1 MKPIIDLYKNVV
13 IQIATPFSV
22 GTGFFLREHNLIVTN
37 EHVVRNNKSVVVE
50 GQLIERQ
57 LRPVMYL
64 DTRYDLAFIQGPEHN
79 HLAEVRLGDSDL
91 VREGNIVIAAG
102 HPFGLKFTATQG
114 IVSSTQHR
122 QEDIHYIQ
130 HDAALNPG
138 NSGGPLFNEQAEVI
152 GINTFILRD
161 GQSIGFALPSN
172 VLLRTFAEF
181 CKSSGCAAVRCAS
194 CLNMVFETPEV
205 THYCPNCGSE
215 ISTISNIEEYAALG
229 MRRDLEDIIQGFG
242 YEVVLCR
249 RGPNNWELNRGS
261 ARILLSYHEES
272 GMVVAESVLANLPRE
287 NILPI
292 YQFLMQ
298 QNAKLRGL
306 NLGINKNNI
315 ILSAIMFD
323 QYIKP
328 EFSTAILEDL
338 ITRADLYDDQLIKE
352 FGALDYD

>member
-1 MKPIIDLYKNVV
+1 MPAARLYLLPGRMPEEEKTSEKKASFLTR
-13 IQIATPFSV
+13 I
-22 GTGFFLREHNLIVTN
+22 LREAAELGEKVQLEELWNLYYGEKSEVSIPEIAEMLFQENTIVPHLAVRRAMLADSIFFKRLKNTF
-37 EHVVRNNKSVVVE
+37 EPRSPEVVAELKTKAQVE
-50 GQLIERQ
+50 AAKKAYRETLTGALLKR
-57 LRPVMYL
+57 
-64 DTRYDLAFIQGPEHN
+64 IQGQDVPLPE
-79 HLAEVRLGDSDL
+79 
-91 VREGNIVIAAG
+91 
-102 HPFGLKFTATQG
+102 
-114 IVSSTQHR
+114 
-122 QEDIHYIQ
+122 
-130 HDAALNPG
+130 
-138 NSGGPLFNEQAEVI
+138 
-152 GINTFILRD
+152 
-161 GQSIGFALPSN
+161 SI
-172 VLLRTFAEF
+172 R
-181 CKSSGCAAVRCAS
+181 
-194 CLNMVFETPEV
+194 
-205 THYCPNCGSE
+205 
-215 ISTISNIEEYAALG
+215 IIEEYAALG

-306 NLGINKNNI
+306 NLGISKNNI